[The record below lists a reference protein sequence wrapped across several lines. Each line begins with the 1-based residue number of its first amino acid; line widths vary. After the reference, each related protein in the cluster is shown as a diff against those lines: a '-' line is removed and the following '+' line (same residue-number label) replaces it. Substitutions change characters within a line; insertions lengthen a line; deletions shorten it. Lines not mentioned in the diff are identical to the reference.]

1 MTTVKAHIRSMLFTW
16 MDAFHS
22 WVTVTWD
29 PAGGVYLTACDI
41 NIWHVDVKHRAL
53 ISCHRRSLVIVC
65 HHSTGR
71 CRWSFIQYL
80 KKKNFILLFSSYF
93 KTITTK
99 KKKASYITC
108 FNLLKMTCWGVTV
121 WVNRYL
127 SLKIWCFC
135 HLFLIQCLVSGL
147 KFSLKPHQ
155 PPLSSAVQFTAGF
168 KLLLNLLF
176 KQLQQFLP
184 LGPQETQ
191 CSIIKLSP
199 KSITMH
205 TTDPIS
211 K

>member
-1 MTTVKAHIRSMLFTW
+1 MGQQVFIVKDLML
-16 MDAFHS
+16 
-22 WVTVTWD
+22 
-29 PAGGVYLTACDI
+29 
-41 NIWHVDVKHRAL
+41 
-53 ISCHRRSLVIVC
+53 
-65 HHSTGR
+65 
-71 CRWSFIQYL
+71 
-80 KKKNFILLFSSYF
+80 
-93 KTITTK
+93 
-99 KKKASYITC
+99 
-108 FNLLKMTCWGVTV
+108 
-121 WVNRYL
+121 
-127 SLKIWCFC
+127 
-135 HLFLIQCLVSGL
+135 QCLVSGL

>member
-1 MTTVKAHIRSMLFTW
+1 MHFIHESLWHETRRVVCISQRVTSTSDTW
-16 MDAFHS
+16 MWNIEHSYPVTDALLS
-22 WVTVTWD
+22 SCVITVQD
-29 PAGGVYLTACDI
+29 GVDD
-41 NIWHVDVKHRAL
+41 H
-53 ISCHRRSLVIVC
+53 
-65 HHSTGR
+65 
-71 CRWSFIQYL
+71 
-80 KKKNFILLFSSYF
+80 LFSIWRKKTLYF
-93 KTITTK
+93 YFLHILKRLPL